1 MFLYWIDKGDTLNSR
16 AGHVL
21 MRDRRIRD
29 LRIGAVEVGP
39 TVIVFHNTV
48 GDALRLR
55 LATGDTS
62 RCTSCPDIFQ
72 IYVMGS
78 ATDEFRSIEIAVCR
92 ECAKGI
98 WDYHHVRDDGQCK
111 CQQLCGCRVCNELAE
126 GHTPQV
132 SINPDDAEAGVDPER
147 RPRAVSPA
155 ETLPYSNESSPSPR
169 VTGDFTSLDGAA
181 VGPPRA
187 AAAASTLD
195 ARGAVSIVLK
205 ELDQKD
211 RLIAMLRRQYEEV
224 VMERDHEKE
233 VKDVL
238 IEKVG
243 VYLTCPVTLQEMQA
257 KMLQGVCG
265 HMLSVQAVQGMLRQQ
280 GINPFAVEPPY
291 SLPCPLCRQTS
302 LFGPAIGIGPL
313 VEAALEARSPCALPV
328 QPPSTNPM
336 DFAYNSPSDSD

>member
-1 MFLYWIDKGDTLNSR
+1 MANAS
-16 AGHVL
+16 
-21 MRDRRIRD
+21 
-29 LRIGAVEVGP
+29 
-39 TVIVFHNTV
+39 
-48 GDALRLR
+48 
-55 LATGDTS
+55 
-62 RCTSCPDIFQ
+62 
-72 IYVMGS
+72 
-78 ATDEFRSIEIAVCR
+78 
-92 ECAKGI
+92 
-98 WDYHHVRDDGQCK
+98 
-111 CQQLCGCRVCNELAE
+111 
-126 GHTPQV
+126 V
-132 SINPDDAEAGVDPER
+132 SSFAGVVFATNWLKATRRRSASTQMMQKPEWIR
-147 RPRAVSPA
+147 SVALVLSAPLRPFPTAASG
-155 ETLPYSNESSPSPR
+155 PSPR

-313 VEAALEARSPCALPV
+313 VEAALEARLPCALPV
-328 QPPSTNPM
+328 EPPSNNPM
-336 DFAYNSPSDSD
+336 DFATTRSDSD